1 MRRAQLYWLAG
12 LALLCF
18 SPGEAVA
25 RRTLPYTMDNP
36 IGPRLQWN
44 ENYGYCGEV
53 SLISAGLY
61 YGQYISQ
68 YDARALASPGIG
80 QNLFSSQ
87 LLLGIND
94 QLAAASMHLNAV
106 EWNTAGETSSKKFVA
121 WLKQNVTAG
130 YPVAIGVFVNEYLF
144 YGNTDPQAGSSS
156 YDHVVPVT
164 GVGSR
169 QALQDGKYRAAD
181 MIIFNDNGE
190 WSQGGNP
197 PYIFTYKAGS
207 FLNDR
212 AGANSPTGSIYS
224 LPNTGQNYG
233 LAVTGVMDTNHDT
246 MRVQVTTSVN
256 DEEPEIQNGS
266 NSRPPA
272 SPVTL
277 TVTVSG
283 LTPGVSYTLYRYTD
297 FSSVPNDRFNANAGN
312 ASESWPINIGS
323 GSSAVITETI
333 MSDEMAIYRAVPD
346 SAP

>member
-1 MRRAQLYWLAG
+1 MRRAQLFIMAG
-12 LALLCF
+12 LALLSF
-18 SPGEAVA
+18 SPSVAFA
-25 RRTLPYTMDNP
+25 RRTLPYSIDNA

-53 SLISAGLY
+53 SLLSAGLY

-68 YDARALASPGIG
+68 YDARALASPGID

-87 LLLGIND
+87 LLIGVND
-94 QLAAASMHLNAV
+94 QIAAAAMHLNAV
-106 EWNTAGETSSKKFVA
+106 EWNTQGETNSKKFVA
-121 WLKQNVTAG
+121 WLKQNVVAG
-130 YPVAIGVFVNEYLF
+130 DPVAIGVFVNEYLF

-164 GVGSR
+164 GIASKF
-169 QALQDGKYRAAD
+169 ALQDGKYVASD
-181 MIIFNDNGE
+181 MITLNDNGE
-190 WSQGGNP
+190 WNPNGNP

-212 AGANSPTGSIYS
+212 AGANAPSGSIYS

-233 LAVTGVMDTNHDT
+233 IAITGVMDTDHDT
-246 MRVQVTTSVN
+246 VPVHVTTSVN

-266 NSRPPA
+266 NNRPPA

-277 TVTVSG
+277 TVTISG
-283 LTPGVSYTLYRYTD
+283 LTPGVSYTLYRYTN
-297 FSSVPNDRFNANAGN
+297 FAAVPNDHFNANAGN
-312 ASESWPINIGS
+312 ASETWPITIGT